1 MVDKDYRIKGFRPN
15 WPPKDWWDEYKY
27 PDKITDP
34 DFVFSSP
41 EREELF
47 PDNRYVS
54 ASPEKKKKH
63 LASISEDLLEEGY
76 DWREVDEITRLQG
89 RINDAEKLAKKAGV
103 IEKTD
108 GSWDTSQIKTDEQLE
123 AWNQAIDIMDNVNAK
138 TGAPVIVKDQLMDN
152 YPLSELHTPKNPWYS
167 TESISDLG
175 EALWGTT
182 KDVGSDLWNMTR
194 ELGHY
199 PLYGI
204 PFANLDV
211 DNIMENYWP
220 EITASDKIE
229 ISPEEAYGNWKF
241 YDRFKDNMGKNKVP
255 GLDRGEPFRWKDDPA
270 IDEDS
275 MFSWLNQSEPEYD
288 IVTGE
293 PIDDGMG
300 WVRSSSVPDTNPWKK
315 LMAERIRPLGSIIP
329 TGAALALTRGRGII
343 PLVNRLPNAMR
354 KTIGQILPFTSGQGT
369 MWPKYTG
376 ANKFKDLGF
385 FSPKK
390 WGDHMAKRNWNPFTK
405 QPSTYRNV
413 VLSLPTFGAADLM
426 ANTPNNFEPISI
438 SDSWDREPVVFDSYM
453 QEKLD
458 NFEPRT
464 TTPGPRNNYQG
475 L

>member
-1 MVDKDYRIKGFRPN
+1 MVDKDYKIKDFRPN

-27 PDKITDP
+27 SDKITDP

-63 LASISEDLLEEGY
+63 LKQISKNLLEEGY

-89 RINDAEKLAKKAGV
+89 RLNDAEKLAKKAGV
-103 IEKTD
+103 IEKPD

-152 YPLSELHTPKNPWYS
+152 YPLSKLHTEDAGIAN
-167 TESISDLG
+167 LG

-199 PLYGI
+199 PLYTMPYI
-204 PFANLDV
+204 NKDV

-220 EITASDKIE
+220 EITASDKRQL
-229 ISPEEAYGNWKF
+229 SSEEAYGNWKF
-241 YDRFKDNMGKNKVP
+241 YDRFKDNMGENAA
-255 GLDRGEPFRWKDDPA
+255 GFRYTDEPA
-270 IDEDS
+270 IDENS
-275 MFSWLNQSEPEYD
+275 WFSWLNQSEPEYD

-293 PIDDGMG
+293 RIDDGMG
-300 WVRSSSVPDTNPWKK
+300 WIRSSSIPDTNPWKK
-315 LMAERIRPLGSIIP
+315 LMDKRVRAAGNIIP
-329 TGAALALTRGRGII
+329 TGAAMALTRGKGII
-343 PLVNRLPNAMR
+343 PLVNKLPNAMR
-354 KTIGQILPFTSGQGT
+354 KTISQILPFTSGQGT

-376 ANKFKDLGF
+376 ANKFTGVKNWADHVLKRDWYKSLRHPF
-385 FSPKK
+385 KSP
-390 WGDHMAKRNWNPFTK
+390 PTTF
-405 QPSTYRNV
+405 RNV
-413 VLSLPTFGAADLM
+413 TYSLPTFGAADLM
-426 ANTPNNFEPISI
+426 ANTPNNFEPMSI
-438 SDSWDREPVVFDSYM
+438 SDSWDRDPVVFDSYM
-453 QEKLD
+453 QDKLA
-458 NFEPRT
+458 NFEPRPKD
-464 TTPGPRNNYQG
+464 PGPRNNYQG